1 MAIAASSS
9 PDLAPLLQGR
19 RSRQPPE
26 ALRPSPGGDGGL
38 RRRKRR
44 HKAVDDAVPDLAF
57 VGDARS
63 LARDVVDE
71 LCSSTCKGLLKP
83 AAPVKPK
90 GSMPLTLRFECGSR
104 DADISVR
111 TGDKMYK
118 MRLYAQPEALPK
130 EVDTDEEANEP
141 KPARC
146 RGRATLVA
154 ATPWRRIGAS
164 GTSRN
169 CGLLLPVA
177 GAESPERPFSHL
189 AVASRR
195 PPPPARASSTM
206 PLPLVDCPSRRGVR
220 RRRCARTGR
229 AERRRRPADASTD
242 GGRTPRRGAWRSA
255 SLGGSTGASCR
266 GVRCGGWRA
275 PQLEPRRGGVRVE
288 PAAARAAVAATASR
302 PAAERRA
309 ERPAGGSQAAWW
321 PSLARPR
328 RRSHVGGCMGRFWGP
343 VPASIN
349 FFERQ

>member
-1 MAIAASSS
+1 MS
-9 PDLAPLLQGR
+9 PDSAPLLQGR
-19 RSRQPPE
+19 RSRHPPE
-26 ALRPSPGGDGGL
+26 PLRPSPGVDGAM

-266 GVRCGGWRA
+266 GC
-275 PQLEPRRGGVRVE
+275 
-288 PAAARAAVAATASR
+288 
-302 PAAERRA
+302 AAEGGELPNSSHAA
-309 ERPAGGSQAAWW
+309 EA
-321 PSLARPR
+321 
-328 RRSHVGGCMGRFWGP
+328 
-343 VPASIN
+343 
-349 FFERQ
+349 

>member
-195 PPPPARASSTM
+195 PPPPPERPRPCRCRWSTARRGAGSGGGAVLVQAGPSAGGGRRTLLRMGVGRRGAGRGARRRWAAARVLRVGGALRRVASSPT
-206 PLPLVDCPSRRGVR
+206 
-220 RRRCARTGR
+220 R
-229 AERRRRPADASTD
+229 A
-242 GGRTPRRGAWRSA
+242 TPRRREGRA
-255 SLGGSTGASCR
+255 
-266 GVRCGGWRA
+266 CGR
-275 PQLEPRRGGVRVE
+275 
-288 PAAARAAVAATASR
+288 
-302 PAAERRA
+302 
-309 ERPAGGSQAAWW
+309 AGGRGRDGQP
-321 PSLARPR
+321 PS
-328 RRSHVGGCMGRFWGP
+328 G
-343 VPASIN
+343 
-349 FFERQ
+349 

>member
-1 MAIAASSS
+1 M
-9 PDLAPLLQGR
+9 
-19 RSRQPPE
+19 
-26 ALRPSPGGDGGL
+26 
-38 RRRKRR
+38 
-44 HKAVDDAVPDLAF
+44 PDLAF

-195 PPPPARASSTM
+195 PPPPPERPRPCRCRWST
-206 PLPLVDCPSRRGVR
+206 
-220 RRRCARTGR
+220 A
-229 AERRRRPADASTD
+229 
-242 GGRTPRRGAWRSA
+242 RRGAGSGGGAVLVQAGPSA
-255 SLGGSTGASCR
+255 GRAPAAAGGRFYGWGPDAEARGVALGVAGRQHGCFVS